1 MYCIYEDNVF
11 TNLWIGLPIRLR
23 PGHPAQE
30 SGVAIELKYVN
41 THEVSA

>member
-23 PGHPAQE
+23 LVILPKNQA
-30 SGVAIELKYVN
+30 SRL
-41 THEVSA
+41 S